1 MAKRKKR
8 NNIVQHRDWFYCRL
22 RWYNEFGRQVE
33 CKVNLYTKKESHA
46 IERAKRVQKDI
57 EYIKNGTIQR
67 FQFDDWFEF
76 RNDEGTSTLVKKS
89 LQDTIDEYLEYRS
102 FMVKPKTFK
111 RDKSALNQLRR
122 FVGSNKA
129 VKELSYRDI
138 EGKNGLIQHLRNK
151 GCSGVGINTSL
162 RHIKVYFNWLFEKE
176 KIISEPIKFKLIPK
190 GVQLYHYFNESEIN
204 QIYHYIDENGAL
216 PPQTA

>member
-76 RNDEGTSTLVKKS
+76 RNDEGISELIEMTLEV
-89 LQDTIDEYLEYRS
+89 IIPEYLRFQADEIKDHFPSLAPIIENMQKNSIRAT
-102 FMVKPKTFK
+102 KT
-111 RDKSALNQLRR
+111 RATIYNN
-122 FVGSNKA
+122 VSN
-129 VKELSYRDI
+129 LSHSHR
-138 EGKNGLIQHLRNK
+138 E
-151 GCSGVGINTSL
+151 
-162 RHIKVYFNWLFEKE
+162 
-176 KIISEPIKFKLIPK
+176 
-190 GVQLYHYFNESEIN
+190 
-204 QIYHYIDENGAL
+204 
-216 PPQTA
+216 

>member
-8 NNIVQHRDWFYCRL
+8 NNLVQHRDWFYCRL

-76 RNDEGTSTLVKKS
+76 RNDEGTSELIEMTLEV
-89 LQDTIDEYLEYRS
+89 IIPEYLSY
-102 FMVKPKTFK
+102 
-111 RDKSALNQLRR
+111 
-122 FVGSNKA
+122 KA
-129 VKELSYRDI
+129 SKE
-138 EGKNGLIQHLRNK
+138 QA
-151 GCSGVGINTSL
+151 
-162 RHIKVYFNWLFEKE
+162 
-176 KIISEPIKFKLIPK
+176 P
-190 GVQLYHYFNESEIN
+190 
-204 QIYHYIDENGAL
+204 
-216 PPQTA
+216 

>member
-8 NNIVQHRDWFYCRL
+8 NNLVQHRDWFYCRL

-76 RNDEGTSTLVKKS
+76 RNDEGTSELIEMTLEV
-89 LQDTIDEYLEYRS
+89 IIPEYLSYKASKQRASTSIIFNSRS
-102 FMVKPKTFK
+102 SSSTCT
-111 RDKSALNQLRR
+111 
-122 FVGSNKA
+122 
-129 VKELSYRDI
+129 I
-138 EGKNGLIQHLRNK
+138 
-151 GCSGVGINTSL
+151 
-162 RHIKVYFNWLFEKE
+162 FE
-176 KIISEPIKFKLIPK
+176 F
-190 GVQLYHYFNESEIN
+190 
-204 QIYHYIDENGAL
+204 
-216 PPQTA
+216 